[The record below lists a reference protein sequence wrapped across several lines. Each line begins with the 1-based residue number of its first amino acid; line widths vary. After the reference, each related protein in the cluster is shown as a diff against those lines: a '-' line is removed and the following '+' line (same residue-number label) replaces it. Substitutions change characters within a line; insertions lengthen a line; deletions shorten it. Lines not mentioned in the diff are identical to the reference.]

1 MWKNTHKK
9 ENGGESHCGF
19 RNLGKTE
26 DVHRGAIGGGDQE
39 GRVAAEVQ
47 RRNGRID
54 RPAPVRDDAR
64 AFRSE
69 GVAVVMG
76 AGK

>member
-1 MWKNTHKK
+1 
-9 ENGGESHCGF
+9 
-19 RNLGKTE
+19 
-26 DVHRGAIGGGDQE
+26 
-39 GRVAAEVQ
+39 VQ